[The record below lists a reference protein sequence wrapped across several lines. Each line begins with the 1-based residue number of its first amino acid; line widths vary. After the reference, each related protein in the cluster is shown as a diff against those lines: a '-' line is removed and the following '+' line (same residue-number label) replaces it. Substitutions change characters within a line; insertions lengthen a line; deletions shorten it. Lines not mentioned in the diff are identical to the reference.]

1 MSAGEK
7 DVWSDASE
15 DEGDCLLRMRDRNL
29 RRKRCGI
36 RTGSD
41 GGQEKGSFEVVKV
54 FWLSFRDRGYG
65 DFFITEACKAT
76 GKPFYGLSLPSTTNA
91 ALKEC
96 LHDGETQV

>member
-15 DEGDCLLRMRDRNL
+15 DEGDCLLRMRDRNF
-29 RRKRCGI
+29 RRNRCGI

-54 FWLSFRDRGYG
+54 FWLSFRNREYG
-65 DFFITEACKAT
+65 GFFITEAYKAT
-76 GKPFYGLSLPSTTNA
+76 RKPL
-91 ALKEC
+91 
-96 LHDGETQV
+96 